1 MRRANTREVNTGK
14 KAQTSA
20 QGPWEPSCEPR
31 GGTCPTFETET
42 PRDSHGE
49 LEEPSP
55 GGNAGDSGKH
65 ETQEGPERCS
75 PDRGLLC
82 SFILGGPT
90 DRVSRRQLDSQ
101 HHTDGLRRGSA
112 DLVSPPW
119 VSLKG
124 TGSGKPSDT
133 RTINVYRAIA
143 VRRHPAEHLGRR

>member
-1 MRRANTREVNTGK
+1 MSLGEGRAPLLKLRP
-14 KAQTSA
+14 
-20 QGPWEPSCEPR
+20 PW
-31 GGTCPTFETET
+31 
-42 PRDSHGE
+42 DSHGE

-65 ETQEGPERCS
+65 ETREGPERCS

-90 DRVSRRQLDSQ
+90 DGVSRRQLDSQ

-124 TGSGKPSDT
+124 MGSGKPSDT

-143 VRRHPAEHLGRR
+143 VCRHPAEHLGRR

>member
-1 MRRANTREVNTGK
+1 MSLGEGHAPLLKLRP
-14 KAQTSA
+14 
-20 QGPWEPSCEPR
+20 PW
-31 GGTCPTFETET
+31 
-42 PRDSHGE
+42 DSHGE

-101 HHTDGLRRGSA
+101 HHTAQEGLCRLGEPSMGVIEGDGLR
-112 DLVSPPW
+112 
-119 VSLKG
+119 
-124 TGSGKPSDT
+124 
-133 RTINVYRAIA
+133 
-143 VRRHPAEHLGRR
+143 